1 LAAVHPKTFDGAVT
15 THALSNELLGSSEFW
30 RLLHASIKEDRMV
43 ALDHGADANIEAI
56 TSLALMNGFTNFRS
70 ASSRFVMQKPAFKT
84 GGTLLKKKQE
94 QTANPWAELANAQ
107 PGTINEDEL
116 MKDVETK
123 LVEVTEKFC
132 GVGDGI
138 KPGKPCDNCT
148 CGLKEIY
155 EASLNGG
162 SAEGVQVESN
172 CGKCYLGD
180 AFRCAGC
187 PFRGQPAF
195 EPGDKVKLQNASV
208 E

>member
-1 LAAVHPKTFDGAVT
+1 LTDV
-15 THALSNELLGSSEFW
+15 
-30 RLLHASIKEDRMV
+30 
-43 ALDHGADANIEAI
+43 
-56 TSLALMNGFTNFRS
+56 
-70 ASSRFVMQKPAFKT
+70 
-84 GGTLLKKKQE
+84 
-94 QTANPWAELANAQ
+94 NPWAELANAQ

-132 GVGDGI
+132 GVSDGI
-138 KPGKPCDNCT
+138 KPGKPCENCT

-162 SAEGVQVESN
+162 SSEAVQVESN

-195 EPGDKVKLQNASV
+195 EPGDKLKL
-208 E
+208 